1 MKKRLTKITAI
12 IALAALL
19 GGCYPSGKTET
30 PSDSAVGGKEQSGVS
45 SEGSEQG
52 GETPVF
58 TLPDDIEFDLNLPE
72 NAPDKIPSVTLKLKT
87 WDIEGIRKM
96 FFDGKKLT
104 DENEHDEKFY
114 PGRKMYYWE
123 TADISVVIGP
133 DIFYYDDK
141 AALGGRSQYGTVL
154 QYSFADNS
162 LTDDCYASD
171 EELSAFS
178 REDAKKRVGEMLK
191 NLGINNLSEPRII
204 SFHAELANKI
214 LPMFKEWKDNAG
226 EPFEYTPWTENEEVY
241 ILRYSQKYENTELAS
256 MGVEYPYPSDGGF
269 MTRDPGIIAAVT
281 KDKIIQLQCMSIYEE
296 SYDAG
301 ESFPVDYSAEQA
313 VGKLKEYL
321 SNIVPNESTTTKYY
335 GCKLVYIPY
344 VGTEDNLTVSFK
356 PAWEIAGYSTWK
368 LLEDDVDD
376 PDFYYYT
383 HRGQENEYIWAD
395 TGHRYTPS

>member
-1 MKKRLTKITAI
+1 
-12 IALAALL
+12 
-19 GGCYPSGKTET
+19 
-30 PSDSAVGGKEQSGVS
+30 
-45 SEGSEQG
+45 
-52 GETPVF
+52 
-58 TLPDDIEFDLNLPE
+58 
-72 NAPDKIPSVTLKLKT
+72 
-87 WDIEGIRKM
+87 
-96 FFDGKKLT
+96 
-104 DENEHDEKFY
+104 
-114 PGRKMYYWE
+114 
-123 TADISVVIGP
+123 
-133 DIFYYDDK
+133 
-141 AALGGRSQYGTVL
+141 
-154 QYSFADNS
+154 
-162 LTDDCYASD
+162 
-171 EELSAFS
+171 
-178 REDAKKRVGEMLK
+178 
-191 NLGINNLSEPRII
+191 
-204 SFHAELANKI
+204 
-214 LPMFKEWKDNAG
+214 
-226 EPFEYTPWTENEEVY
+226 
-241 ILRYSQKYENTELAS
+241 
-256 MGVEYPYPSDGGF
+256 

-301 ESFPVDYSAEQA
+301 ESFPVNYSAEQA